1 MGEETNLSRSTIPNN
16 IYLKY
21 KLYSAIKK
29 MEPNSSELTFGL
41 CIVTP
46 SKNVGENRLVE
57 HEELTVEKP
66 DKHYTE

>member
-1 MGEETNLSRSTIPNN
+1 MGEETNLSCSAIPNN

-21 KLYSAIKK
+21 KLYSAIKE
-29 MEPNSSELTFGL
+29 MEHSSSELTFGL

-57 HEELTVEKP
+57 DKELTVEKP
-66 DKHYTE
+66 DKHYAG